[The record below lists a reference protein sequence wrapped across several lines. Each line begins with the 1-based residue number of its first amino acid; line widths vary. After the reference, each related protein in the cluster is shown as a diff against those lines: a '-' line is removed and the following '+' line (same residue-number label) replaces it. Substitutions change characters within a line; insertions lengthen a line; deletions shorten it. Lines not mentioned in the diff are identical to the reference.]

1 MNVVERLL
9 SKLDSYKL
17 MASKSG
23 YLRHPKSCTDILNMI
38 VF

>member
-1 MNVVERLL
+1 MNVVEPLL
-9 SKLDSYKL
+9 SKLDSYKQ

-23 YLRHPKSCTDILNMI
+23 CLRHPENCTDILNMI